1 MAQYDLSAMVEQ
13 ATEALGGDKATFT
26 WKGKEY
32 EIVHPA
38 LATDDF
44 KADLAECGDEVDAA
58 VFLLGEAKWKQ
69 FKGDGGQAG
78 HITLFLGNLAR
89 ETQAALVDGTP
100 TRSGMSSRSTRR
112 QSKRR

>member
-44 KADLAECGDEVDAA
+44 KAELSEYGDEVEVAA
-58 VFLLGEAKWKQ
+58 FLLGEMWDQ
-69 FKGDGGQAG
+69 FKADGGQAG
-78 HITLFLGNLAR
+78 MITFYLGQKAR
-89 ETQAALVDGTP
+89 ETQATLADGTP
-100 TRSGMSSRSTRR
+100 IRSGTSSRSTRR